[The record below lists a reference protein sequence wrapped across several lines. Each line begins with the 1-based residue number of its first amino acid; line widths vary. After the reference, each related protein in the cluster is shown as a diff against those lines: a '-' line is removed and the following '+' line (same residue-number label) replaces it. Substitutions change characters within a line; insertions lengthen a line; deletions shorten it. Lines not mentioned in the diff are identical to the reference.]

1 MEPALGFE
9 PRTYALQVRSST
21 PELSWQPFPV
31 LHKISR
37 NRKNARPLSEK
48 TAKKNRDGKKVEKVA
63 KKNRSGTFIF
73 KMSGYY
79 KKIRSP
85 GFPGR

>member
-1 MEPALGFE
+1 MQD
-9 PRTYALQVRSST
+9 R
-21 PELSWQPFPV
+21 FP
-31 LHKISR
+31 K
-37 NRKNARPLSEK
+37 KQQKK
-48 TAKKNRDGKKVEKVA
+48 TATEKKVEKVA

-79 KKIRSP
+79 KKTRSP